1 MNRLAF
7 PKHVAI
13 YRVLRIYGDNVVA
26 TEHDEVRIPV
36 FDRNLLMHRHQW
48 KRHRKVGAPAFSERI
63 NSVVHRETTR
73 VVLNL
78 FDAWKSE
85 GMIDTV
91 TVNNMADVAFE
102 LALQVI
108 AAAGFGYNVAWKDD
122 GSLPVG
128 HTMVCPCYF
137 SWPIVLIP
145 SAVIQTRLA
154 SSNQQYYLARHSLRL
169 GAWIVQEREGDPG
182 ILQRARGVYARDD

>member
-7 PKHVAI
+7 PRPVANAI
-13 YRVLRIYGDNVVA
+13 YRVLKIYGDNVVVTA
-26 TEHDEVRIPV
+26 HDEVRIPV
-36 FDRNLLMHRHQW
+36 FDRNLLMHRRQW
-48 KRHRKVGAPAFSERI
+48 KRHRKVGVPAFGERI

-73 VVLNL
+73 IVLNL

-85 GMIDTV
+85 GMTDAV
-91 TVNNMADVAFE
+91 TVSNMTDVASE

-108 AAAGFGYNVAWKDD
+108 TAAGFGYNISWKDD

-137 SWPIVLIP
+137 SWPIFLIL
-145 SAVIQTRLA
+145 SAVIQTRLS
-154 SSNQQYYLARHSLRL
+154 SSNQQYYLACHSLGL
-169 GAWIVQEREGDPG
+169 GAWIT
-182 ILQRARGVYARDD
+182 